1 MLKHIQ
7 HQSMEER
14 VDGRERFMASFYNG
28 KSPYQE
34 HKFMAS
40 GDVQMKLSPEDSA
53 IQLMAFQIHLAFGGS
68 DLDNWLA
75 AEEVLRPEPD

>member
-1 MLKHIQ
+1 MLKNMND
-7 HQSMEER
+7 QSF
-14 VDGRERFMASFYNG
+14 VSSFYNG
-28 KSPYQE
+28 KSLYQE

-40 GDVQMKLSPEDSA
+40 GDVQMKLSPKDSA

>member
-1 MLKHIQ
+1 MLKQLH
-7 HQSMEER
+7 HQNVEEI
-14 VDGRERFMASFYNG
+14 VDNTERYGASIYNG

-34 HKFMAS
+34 HKIMAS
-40 GDVQMKLSPEDSA
+40 GDVQMKLCPEDSA